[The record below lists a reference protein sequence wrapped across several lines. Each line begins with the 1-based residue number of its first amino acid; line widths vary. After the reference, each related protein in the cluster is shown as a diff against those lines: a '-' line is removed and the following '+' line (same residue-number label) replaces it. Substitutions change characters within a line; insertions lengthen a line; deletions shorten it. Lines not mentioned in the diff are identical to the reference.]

1 MDFQRVIES
10 TRQNVKRAQASYSAE
25 NYRVDRIKKPL
36 MMYVIMDRRFD
47 PQFRDQ
53 RILLQR
59 GVVVWGSIIQANQIL
74 FDPNGSHAS
83 LPAASHVCSQQSLR
97 CQSRLVDRSGTQ
109 HVRFKGSGVYSRYAG
124 LRGQVGQRDGRR
136 HPIAHPHGLYRWT
149 PVLLRDLDDRAKHLP
164 GNYLANGFFPV
175 LIAPKETE
183 TVMVLP
189 ETYWDPQFRRAWES

>member
-1 MDFQRVIES
+1 MIEW
-10 TRQNVKRAQASYSAE
+10 TRQNVKRAQASYSKAD
-25 NYRVDRIKKPL
+25 YRNDQIKKSF

-83 LPAASHVCSQQSLR
+83 LPAAVMYAASKAYDASPDLLIEQAHSMYDLKGQTCTPDMQAFADKLANEMVADI
-97 CQSRLVDRSGTQ
+97 RLPIPTGFTGGRQ
-109 HVRFKGSGVYSRYAG
+109 CYYAT
-124 LRGQVGQRDGRR
+124 LM
-136 HPIAHPHGLYRWT
+136 IAR
-149 PVLLRDLDDRAKHLP
+149 KHLP

-189 ETYWDPQFRRAWES
+189 ETYWDPQFRGAWES